1 MTAKALLFLAIT
13 LLAACSKKTELPKA
27 TAAGPEVFPVRV
39 REAVARTIDKSIDI
53 TGSLEADE
61 SVNLSFEVSGR
72 ISAFRVDFGQ
82 RVALG
87 EVIAELDR
95 REFEWQ
101 LERARATL
109 AQTAARLGMK
119 SPNDP
124 FPSTTASIRQAEAQL
139 EDARSKY
146 NSAAKLLV
154 SGDVAKERAN
164 ELQKAMESRQA
175 VVDAAR
181 DDLNMMLAQLR
192 AQKADVE
199 LATKRLGDTTIRAP
213 FAGGISAKLVSPGQY
228 VKDNVPVATLIKT
241 SPLRLRVE
249 VPESYSSLVKPGSL
263 VTFTTDAAPG
273 KEFPATIQKL
283 NPSFDAKNRTL
294 IAESKFSVSDARLR
308 PGGFVQVKLVT
319 GKATPV
325 VVVPA
330 SAVFSVAGLNKV
342 FVVRQGK
349 AVEVRLGAGFAEAGW
364 TEVPAGTIQA
374 GEKVAVSNLLNL
386 VNGSTVK
393 TL

>member
-1 MTAKALLFLAIT
+1 
-13 LLAACSKKTELPKA
+13 
-27 TAAGPEVFPVRV
+27 
-39 REAVARTIDKSIDI
+39 
-53 TGSLEADE
+53 
-61 SVNLSFEVSGR
+61 
-72 ISAFRVDFGQ
+72 
-82 RVALG
+82 
-87 EVIAELDR
+87 
-95 REFEWQ
+95 
-101 LERARATL
+101 
-109 AQTAARLGMK
+109 
-119 SPNDP
+119 
-124 FPSTTASIRQAEAQL
+124 
-139 EDARSKY
+139 
-146 NSAAKLLV
+146 
-154 SGDVAKERAN
+154 
-164 ELQKAMESRQA
+164 
-175 VVDAAR
+175 
-181 DDLNMMLAQLR
+181 
-192 AQKADVE
+192 
-199 LATKRLGDTTIRAP
+199 
-213 FAGGISAKLVSPGQY
+213 
-228 VKDNVPVATLIKT
+228 VATLIKT